1 MATPDSGRSLFLTR
15 YVFVFWLWFGLVM
28 VYAFRVNLS
37 VAVLPMAEQ
46 YHWSKAEKGFVLSS
60 FFIGYLFG
68 QIPGGWLATTYG
80 GKYVFG
86 VGVLTTSLLTMLLP
100 LATCWD
106 FHCKN
111 TSDSHLWSLITLR
124 IFMGL
129 FESVTY
135 PALFAMLSK
144 WAPADER
151 SKMVSIAFSGAMIGT
166 AATFPVSGVILSW
179 DAPLFGR
186 WEGLFYDLGLV
197 GVLWFCMFSY
207 FVTEY
212 PEDHPSI
219 SSEECAFIVKS
230 RGKAKSAKVPRS
242 VWVALFT
249 NKHVLALYC
258 CHFVNNW
265 SLYTFLSYLPTYL
278 LKVLHFDMT
287 ASAIYSVLP
296 YLTMF
301 LVQCVGGG
309 LADLLIVKRVF
320 SRTNTRIFM
329 VILGNLLPSI
339 ALVWLSY
346 ESDPGQAFI
355 LMTAAVGLSGFV
367 YSGYPAVTIDMSPK
381 FSGVVYSV
389 SNLIATFPGI
399 ISPLLTSSL
408 TKHDTQ
414 EEWRSVF
421 FIAASLYVLGM
432 VVWSLFCSA
441 ELQPELNVGIAYEEI
456 DGTIQKDESLLP
468 VLRE

>member
-1 MATPDSGRSLFLTR
+1 MGGPFYKQTRAGSLLLSFCKQLE
-15 YVFVFWLWFGLVM
+15 FVHVLELSADLLAQGI
-28 VYAFRVNLS
+28 AFRHDRVGNLFS
-37 VAVLPMAEQ
+37 TA
-46 YHWSKAEKGFVLSS
+46 LSH
-60 FFIGYLFG
+60 
-68 QIPGGWLATTYG
+68 
-80 GKYVFG
+80 
-86 VGVLTTSLLTMLLP
+86 
-100 LATCWD
+100 D
-106 FHCKN
+106 
-111 TSDSHLWSLITLR
+111 
-124 IFMGL
+124 
-129 FESVTY
+129 
-135 PALFAMLSK
+135 
-144 WAPADER
+144 
-151 SKMVSIAFSGAMIGT
+151 VSR
-166 AATFPVSGVILSW
+166 PV
-179 DAPLFGR
+179 R
-186 WEGLFYDLGLV
+186 
-197 GVLWFCMFSY
+197 
-207 FVTEY
+207 
-212 PEDHPSI
+212 
-219 SSEECAFIVKS
+219 
-230 RGKAKSAKVPRS
+230 R
-242 VWVALFT
+242 
-249 NKHVLALYC
+249 
-258 CHFVNNW
+258 
-265 SLYTFLSYLPTYL
+265 
-278 LKVLHFDMT
+278 
-287 ASAIYSVLP
+287 
-296 YLTMF
+296 
-301 LVQCVGGG
+301 GGG

-320 SRTNTRIFM
+320 TRTNTRIFM

-441 ELQPELNVGIAYEEI
+441 ELQPELNVGSAYEEI